1 MCINYEKLIKIEIEM
16 LWAKKLNLIQVYKYF
31 VIPNV
36 YFKNGTPNRNREF
49 HSNGMTV
56 LQKSSNKKVQTLEI
70 KRSSNT
76 KLKLKS
82 MFIPSWKQFIKPIP
96 RLEHFPNITSTVPNE
111 NIEKKIKLQYR
122 TWALF

>member
-1 MCINYEKLIKIEIEM
+1 MCTSKMAPQIEK
-16 LWAKKLNLIQVYKYF
+16 
-31 VIPNV
+31 
-36 YFKNGTPNRNREF
+36 EF

-82 MFIPSWKQFIKPIP
+82 MFIPS
-96 RLEHFPNITSTVPNE
+96 
-111 NIEKKIKLQYR
+111 
-122 TWALF
+122 

>member
-1 MCINYEKLIKIEIEM
+1 M

-36 YFKNGTPNRNREF
+36 YFKNDTPNRKREF

-82 MFIPSWKQFIKPIP
+82 MLIPSWKKFIKPIP

-111 NIEKKIKLQYR
+111 NIEKKIK
-122 TWALF
+122 F